1 MVLIF
6 CWVLYSSFVYT
17 NKNAKFYSDWK
28 MWDISPAE
36 KDKYRAI
43 YESLQPAD
51 GKLSGDQVLGS
62 SFVYNF
68 WAFENLSTKYRIKNS
83 CSFKSAAQPVCLL
96 RILF

>member
-1 MVLIF
+1 
-6 CWVLYSSFVYT
+6 
-17 NKNAKFYSDWK
+17 

-68 WAFENLSTKYRIKNS
+68 WAFENLSTKYRIKNR

-96 RILF
+96 RILFLETEHADFHENSTHLEILRYFFSRNS